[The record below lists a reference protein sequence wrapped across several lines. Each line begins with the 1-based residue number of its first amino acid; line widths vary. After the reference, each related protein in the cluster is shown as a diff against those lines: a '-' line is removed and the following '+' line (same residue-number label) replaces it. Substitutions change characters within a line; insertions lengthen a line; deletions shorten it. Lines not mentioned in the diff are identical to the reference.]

1 MRRFTDAYLNTT
13 ERLIMQTLTASQK
26 KNGFYK
32 ALMVLAFP
40 LLLQNLMNSAVSAA
54 DTLMLGFVGQSQL
67 AASSLAGNLQFL
79 VSMFIYGIGS
89 GSSVLIAQYWGRKD
103 YDTIERTIGIAL
115 RFMLAVG
122 LFFTCAALF
131 APAGVMRIY
140 TTDETLIDFGV
151 QYLRIVGFGY
161 LLNAFTQ
168 VYISSQRA
176 MERVMF
182 GTVVNMVA
190 MVLNVI
196 LNACFI
202 FGVGPF
208 PELGIVGVA
217 IATLVSHITSF
228 AIAVYDA
235 CRPERKVR
243 IRLAY
248 FFKQKKELFRDF
260 VKYTLPALGNDF
272 SWGLGF
278 SMYSVILGRLGS
290 DIVAANSYA
299 GTVRSLS
306 TVLCFAIAN
315 ACAIIMGKT
324 MGENKLDEA
333 RVQGRRFLILSI
345 VTGCLAGLAILAVRG
360 FVIGN
365 VNLTETAM
373 DYLNIMLLISSVNV
387 IGQSVNTMCMCGI
400 FRSGGDTRY
409 GFICD
414 TCVMWIYGVGL
425 GLLFAF
431 VFKIPP
437 IWVYFVLFMDE
448 TIKMIPNFIRY
459 TQKKWVKNITR
470 DMASLD

>member
-1 MRRFTDAYLNTT
+1 
-13 ERLIMQTLTASQK
+13 MQTAPATQK
-26 KNGFYK
+26 KTSFYK
-32 ALMVLAFP
+32 ALFVLAFP
-40 LLLQNLMNSAVSAA
+40 LLLQNLMNSAVSAS
-54 DTLMLGFVGQSQL
+54 DTLMLGFVGQNQL

-79 VSMFIYGIGS
+79 ANMFIYGIGS
-89 GSSVLIAQYWGRKD
+89 GSSVLIAQYWGRRD
-103 YDTIERTIGIAL
+103 CDTIERTIGLAL
-115 RFMLAVG
+115 RFTLVVG
-122 LFFTCAALF
+122 LLFSCAAIFL
-131 APAGVMRIY
+131 PGQVMRIY
-140 TTDETLIDFGV
+140 TTEDELIHYGV

-161 LLNAFTQ
+161 LLNSFTQ

-208 PELGIVGVA
+208 PTLGMQGVA
-217 IATLVSHITSF
+217 IATLTSQVVSFIISVIDT
-228 AIAVYDA
+228 
-235 CRPERKVR
+235 CRADRQVR
-243 IRLAY
+243 IRIA
-248 FFKQKKELFRDF
+248 FIFSRKKELFRDF

-290 DIVAANSYA
+290 DVVAANSYA
-299 GTVRSLS
+299 GTIRSLS

-333 RVQGRRFLILSI
+333 RAQGRRFLILSI
-345 VTGCLAGLAILAVRG
+345 ITGCLAGLGILGVRSL
-360 FVIGN
+360 VVGN

-373 DYLNIMLLISSVNV
+373 SYLNAMLLISSINV

-425 GLLFAF
+425 GLLCAF
-431 VFKIPP
+431 VFKLPP

-448 TIKMIPNFIRY
+448 TVKMIPNFIRY
-459 TQKKWVKNITR
+459 RQKKWVNNITR
-470 DMASLD
+470 DMSNLS

>member
-1 MRRFTDAYLNTT
+1 
-13 ERLIMQTLTASQK
+13 MQTAPATQK
-26 KNGFYK
+26 KTGFYK
-32 ALMVLAFP
+32 SLFVLAFP
-40 LLLQNLMNSAVSAA
+40 LLLQNLMNSAVSAS
-54 DTLMLGFVGQSQL
+54 DTLMLGFVGQNQL

-79 VSMFIYGIGS
+79 ANMFIYGIGS
-89 GSSVLIAQYWGRKD
+89 GSSVLIAQYWGRRD
-103 YDTIERTIGIAL
+103 CDTIERTIGIAL
-115 RFMLAVG
+115 RFTLAVG
-122 LFFTCAALF
+122 LLFSCAAIFL
-131 APAGVMRIY
+131 PEQVMRIY
-140 TTDETLIDFGV
+140 TTEDELIGYGV

-161 LLNAFTQ
+161 LLNSFTQ

-208 PELGIVGVA
+208 PVLGMRGVA
-217 IATLVSHITSF
+217 IATLTSQVTSF
-228 AIAVYDA
+228 IISVIDT
-235 CRPERKVR
+235 CRADHSVRVR
-243 IRLAY
+243 IAFIFSR
-248 FFKQKKELFRDF
+248 KKELFRDF

-290 DIVAANSYA
+290 DVVAANSYA
-299 GTVRSLS
+299 STIRSLS

-324 MGENKLDEA
+324 MGENKLEEA
-333 RVQGRRFLILSI
+333 RAQGRKFLILSI
-345 VTGCLAGLAILAVRG
+345 ITGVLACLGILGVRG
-360 FVIGN
+360 LVVGN

-373 DYLNIMLLISSVNV
+373 SYLNAMLLISSINV

-425 GLLFAF
+425 GLLCAF
-431 VFKIPP
+431 VFKLPP

-448 TIKMIPNFIRY
+448 TVKMIPNFIRY
-459 TQKKWVKNITR
+459 GQKKWINNITR
-470 DMASLD
+470 DMSSLN

>member
-1 MRRFTDAYLNTT
+1 
-13 ERLIMQTLTASQK
+13 MQTIPVSEK
-26 KNGFYK
+26 KTGFYK
-32 ALMVLAFP
+32 ALFVLAFP

-79 VSMFIYGIGS
+79 VNMFIYGIGS

-103 YDTIERTIGIAL
+103 HDTIERTIGIAL
-115 RFMLAVG
+115 RFTLAIG
-122 LFFTCAALF
+122 LLFSCAAIF
-131 APAGVMRIY
+131 FPAGVMRIY
-140 TTDETLIDFGV
+140 TTDVELIAYGI

-161 LLNAFTQ
+161 LLNSFTQ

-190 MVLNVI
+190 MILNVI

-202 FGVGPF
+202 FGIGPF

-217 IATLVSHITSF
+217 IATLISQITSF
-228 AIAVYDA
+228 IISVYDA
-235 CRPERKVR
+235 CKSDKPVRVR
-243 IRLAY
+243 IA
-248 FFKQKKELFRDF
+248 FIFSQKKELFRDF

-299 GTVRSLS
+299 GTIRSLS
-306 TVLCFAIAN
+306 TVLCFALAN

-333 RVQGRRFLILSI
+333 RVQGRRFLVLSI

-360 FVIGN
+360 IVVGN
-365 VNLTETAM
+365 VNLTATAM
-373 DYLNIMLLISSVNV
+373 DYLNTMLLISSVNV

-414 TCVMWIYGVGL
+414 TCVMWIYGVSL
-425 GLLFAF
+425 GLLCAF

-448 TIKMIPNFIRY
+448 TVKMIPNFIRY

-470 DMASLD
+470 DMTSLS

>member
-1 MRRFTDAYLNTT
+1 
-13 ERLIMQTLTASQK
+13 MQTTPETQK
-26 KNGFYK
+26 KTGFYK
-32 ALMVLAFP
+32 ALFVLAFP
-40 LLLQNLMNSAVSAA
+40 LLLQNLMNSAVSAS
-54 DTLMLGFVGQSQL
+54 DTLMLGFVGQNQL

-79 VSMFIYGIGS
+79 ANMFIYGIGS
-89 GSSVLIAQYWGRKD
+89 GSSVLIAQYWGRRD
-103 YDTIERTIGIAL
+103 CDTIERTIGIAL
-115 RFMLAVG
+115 RFTLVIG
-122 LFFTCAALF
+122 LLFSCAAILL
-131 APAGVMRIY
+131 PANVMRIY
-140 TTDETLIDFGV
+140 TTEEELIGYGV

-161 LLNAFTQ
+161 LLNSFTQ

-208 PELGIVGVA
+208 PALGMRGVA
-217 IATLVSHITSF
+217 IATLTSQIVSFIIS
-228 AIAVYDA
+228 VYDA
-235 CRPERKVR
+235 CRADRQVR
-243 IRLAY
+243 IRIA
-248 FFKQKKELFRDF
+248 FIFSRKKELFRDF

-290 DIVAANSYA
+290 DVVAANSYA
-299 GTVRSLS
+299 GTIRSLS

-333 RVQGRRFLILSI
+333 RAQGRKFLVLSI
-345 VTGCLAGLAILAVRG
+345 ITGGLASLGILAVRG
-360 FVIGN
+360 LVVGN

-373 DYLNIMLLISSVNV
+373 SYLNAMLLISSINV

-425 GLLFAF
+425 GLLCAF
-431 VFKIPP
+431 VFKLPP

-448 TIKMIPNFIRY
+448 TVKMIPNFIRY
-459 TQKKWVKNITR
+459 NQKKWVNNITR
-470 DMASLD
+470 DMSSLN